1 MSLEVLHKANQ
12 LICDNEINWGIKTKL
27 KIDIL
32 NDTQFDNYFYGK
44 YTNYD
49 VINFYS
55 QIIDFNN
62 CGDVLVITGDIGHN
76 NIQNIKIL
84 KLLKQYYKNI
94 ICVLGNH
101 DYYLLG
107 KENKL
112 QFKNSFERVENMRE
126 LINSQDG
133 MYCLNG
139 DIIEIDGIKFGGCD
153 GWYNDGYFGRQ
164 YPTESFSRKST
175 NVMWRN
181 IMNDANFIYGVE
193 NFDDIFQIERPKIEK
208 VFKECDVMIT
218 HINPSAKNEHINIR
232 FQNNP
237 SNVFF
242 CFEGEK
248 YLKNGNMKYWI
259 FGHTHEELEYIE
271 HNVHCICN
279 PLGYFNESGNGKFIN
294 IRTIEI

>member
-1 MSLEVLHKANQ
+1 MSLEVLHKTNQ
-12 LICDNEINWGIKTKL
+12 LIRDNEINCGIRTKL

-32 NDTQFDNYFYGK
+32 SDTHFDNYFYGK

-62 CGDVLVITGDIGHN
+62 CGDVLVIAGDIGHN
-76 NIQNIKIL
+76 NSQNIKIL

-107 KENKL
+107 KENKS
-112 QFKNSFERVENMRE
+112 QFKNSFERVANMRD
-126 LINSQDG
+126 LINCESG
-133 MYCLNG
+133 MYCLDG
-139 DIIEIDGIKFGGCD
+139 WIVEIDGIKFGGCD
-153 GWYNDGYFGRQ
+153 GWYNDGYFFRQ
-164 YPTESFSRKST
+164 YPTETFTRKST

-181 IMNDANFIYGVE
+181 IMNDAEFIYGVE

-218 HINPSAKNEHINIR
+218 HINPSAKNEYINIR
-232 FQNNP
+232 YQNNP
-237 SNVFF
+237 TNVFF

-279 PLGYFNESGNGKFIN
+279 PLGYFNESGNGKFVN

>member
-1 MSLEVLHKANQ
+1 MIVRHYQKDLKM
-12 LICDNEINWGIKTKL
+12 INKM

-32 NDTQFDNYFYGK
+32 SDVHFDNYFYGK
-44 YTNYD
+44 YTKND
-49 VINFYS
+49 VIKFYS
-55 QIIDFNN
+55 QIIDFTN
-62 CGDVLVITGDIGHN
+62 CADVLVIAGDIGHN

-84 KLLKQYYKNI
+84 KILKQYYKNI

-107 KENKL
+107 KENKSL
-112 QFKNSFERVENMRE
+112 FKDSFERVNNMRE
-126 LINSQDG
+126 LINCEDS

-153 GWYNDGYFGRQ
+153 SWYNDGYFARQ
-164 YPTESFSRKST
+164 YPTQSFTRKST
-175 NVMWRN
+175 NVMWHN
-181 IMNDANFIYGVE
+181 IMNDAEFIVGVE
-193 NFDDIFQIERPKIEK
+193 NFDDIFEIERLKIEK

-218 HINPSAKNEHINIR
+218 HINPSAKNEHININY
-232 FQNNP
+232 QNNP
-237 SNVFF
+237 TNVFF

-259 FGHTHEELEYIE
+259 FGHTHEELEYLE
-271 HNVHCICN
+271 HDVHCVCN
-279 PLGYFNESGNGKFIN
+279 PLGYYNESGGGKFVS

>member
-12 LICDNEINWGIKTKL
+12 LIHDNEINWGIKTKL

-32 NDTQFDNYFYGK
+32 SDTHFDNYFYGK

-62 CGDVLVITGDIGHN
+62 CGDVLVIAGDIGHN

-259 FGHTHEELEYIE
+259 FGHTL
-271 HNVHCICN
+271 
-279 PLGYFNESGNGKFIN
+279 
-294 IRTIEI
+294 